1 MAKEEAEALAQKL
14 PELDEVESSDSEGE
28 VGNSALPADSGD
40 LKKLMNHIAKNA
52 NSNDTVDI
60 KEFGGFM
67 KKYMNRRAHQT
78 NLATVGGGIM
88 NEHIE
93 DGLNI
98 QKSRPGEE
106 DTGRRVTAE
115 EMMEGEDGQR
125 LLSKRPR
132 RAAYPESIDDLETK
146 ADERNRKRPGDKEGE
161 IDDWVPPTG
170 QSGDGKTSL
179 NDKFG
184 Y

>member
-14 PELDEVESSDSEGE
+14 PELDEVASSDSDAEE
-28 VGNSALPADSGD
+28 VGNIEVPAESGD

-52 NSNDTVDI
+52 NSNDNVDI

-88 NEHIE
+88 NDHIA

-98 QKSRPGEE
+98 QK
-106 DTGRRVTAE
+106 
-115 EMMEGEDGQR
+115 
-125 LLSKRPR
+125 
-132 RAAYPESIDDLETK
+132 
-146 ADERNRKRPGDKEGE
+146 
-161 IDDWVPPTG
+161 
-170 QSGDGKTSL
+170 
-179 NDKFG
+179 
-184 Y
+184 